1 MLIKAAGARYTDA
14 QKTSMTDHLY
24 LDRNENLYGPAP
36 ACFAALQKI
45 GAEELSVYPRDF
57 LRGVKSRLSERLARE
72 LKIPEEHILLSE
84 GSEDMLKQAVH
95 CYLGPGEKILCP
107 EQSWWYYRK
116 VASEV
121 GGETITYAL
130 REKDDRYSYDVE
142 QMLSLYR
149 KESPRVVLIASPNN
163 PTGNSFPD
171 DDLKRLA
178 EAFRES
184 IVVLDE
190 AYWGF
195 SDSSNEHIA
204 ALVAHYRNILVLRTF
219 SKYFA
224 LAGARIAFAA
234 VGASLSRLTKFSSRY
249 LGYNRIS
256 EALALAAL
264 DSPEYYE
271 SIRRQMCEDRRE
283 FYDFFSDLSGWR
295 CFKSNAN
302 FVLVKIP
309 PEVKNHL
316 PLFLGD
322 RNIHIKFFSEPEFAD
337 CVRITLGTKEQNR
350 LLLSALRDFLQ
361 SRRPRGGA
369 A

>member
-1 MLIKAAGARYTDA
+1 MFIVSLHAAKMKG
-14 QKTSMTDHLY
+14 SMTDHIY

-36 ACFAALQKI
+36 ACYAALQNI
-45 GAEELSVYPRDF
+45 GPEELSIYPRDF
-57 LRGVKSRLSERLARE
+57 LRGVKSRLSERLAKE
-72 LKIPEEHILLSE
+72 LSIPEPQILLSE

-107 EQSWWYYRK
+107 AQSWWYYQK

-130 REKDDRYSYDVE
+130 KEKDEGYSYDVE
-142 QMLSLYR
+142 NMLSLYR
-149 KESPRVVLIASPNN
+149 RESPRVVLIASPNN
-163 PTGNSFPD
+163 PTGNSFHD
-171 DDLKRLA
+171 DDLKKLA

-195 SDSSNEHIA
+195 RDSSNEHIA
-204 ALVAHYRNILVLRTF
+204 ALIENYRNIVVLRTF
-219 SKYFA
+219 SKYYA
-224 LAGARIAFAA
+224 LAGARVAFAA
-234 VGASLSRLTKFSSRY
+234 VGTSLSRLTKFSSRY

-264 DSPEYYE
+264 ESPEYYE
-271 SIRRQMCEDRRE
+271 SVRQQMCRDRQA
-283 FYDFFSDLSGWR
+283 FYDFFRDLNGWR
-295 CFKSNAN
+295 CFRSDAN

-309 PEVKNHL
+309 AEMRDSL
-316 PLFLGD
+316 RSFLEA
-322 RNIHIKFFSEPEFAD
+322 RNIHIKFFSEPEFAS
-337 CVRITLGTKEQNR
+337 CVRITVGMREHNHQ
-350 LLLSALRDFLQ
+350 LLSALSEFSQHGGGQR
-361 SRRPRGGA
+361 GA

>member
-1 MLIKAAGARYTDA
+1 
-14 QKTSMTDHLY
+14 MTDHIY

-36 ACFAALQKI
+36 ACFAALQQI
-45 GAEELSVYPRDF
+45 GPEQLSIYSRDF
-57 LRGVKSRLSERLARE
+57 LWGIKSRLSERLAME
-72 LKIPEEHILLSE
+72 MGIPEPQILLSE

-107 EQSWWYYRK
+107 AQSWWYYQK

-130 REKDDRYSYDVE
+130 KEKGDAYSYDVE
-142 QMLSLYR
+142 EMLSLYR

-171 DDLKRLA
+171 DDLRKVT

-204 ALVAHYRNILVLRTF
+204 ALIESYRNILILRTF

-234 VGASLSRLTKFSSRY
+234 AGTSLSRLTRFSSRY

-264 DSPEYYE
+264 DSPAYYE
-271 SIRRQMCEDRRE
+271 AVRRQMCQDRQE
-283 FYDFFSDLSGWR
+283 FYDFFAGLRGWKCFRSD
-295 CFKSNAN
+295 AN
-302 FVLVKIP
+302 FVLAKIP
-309 PEVKNHL
+309 PEIRSSL
-316 PLFLGD
+316 QSFLEA
-322 RNIHIKFFSEPEFAD
+322 RKFHIRFFSEPEFASS
-337 CVRITLGTKEQNR
+337 VRITLGTKEHNR
-350 LLLSALRDFLQ
+350 QLLSVLSDFL
-361 SRRPRGGA
+361 RLPRGA